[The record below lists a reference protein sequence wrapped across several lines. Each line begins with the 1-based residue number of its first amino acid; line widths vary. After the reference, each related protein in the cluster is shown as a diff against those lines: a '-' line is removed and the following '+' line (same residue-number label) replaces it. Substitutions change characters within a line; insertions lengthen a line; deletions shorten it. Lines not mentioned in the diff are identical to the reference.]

1 MDRLSDAVRLDLGHK
16 GVKAAQQ
23 GEGAQPHQV
32 GVVGDEAQRV
42 HHVNHDGRRFRAF
55 LLGWIVDLEKIA
67 REYSILIKLIILYIC
82 NNYAN

>member
-1 MDRLSDAVRLDLGHK
+1 MDRLSDAVRLDLGHQ

-42 HHVNHDGRRFRAF
+42 HHVNHDGRWFRAF
-55 LLGWIVDLEKIA
+55 LLGWIVRFKEDSKRKLYIVKI
-67 REYSILIKLIILYIC
+67 YIKLINIYS
-82 NNYAN
+82 

>member
-1 MDRLSDAVRLDLGHK
+1 MRSKTRHHLQVDRLSDAVRLDLGHK

-42 HHVNHDGRRFRAF
+42 HHVNDDGRWFRAF
-55 LLGWIVDLEKIA
+55 LLGWRVDFENI
-67 REYSILIKLIILYIC
+67 YHICIIFSL
-82 NNYAN
+82 